1 MSNEAKKDKFIKYC
15 IANALCKLM
24 DNNTFEKITVNE
36 ICNEAHIGRATYYNH
51 ANGKKGKEE
60 LLNFKLSKDYDEYV
74 KTRER
79 RPNDGGDLLNFVLV
93 NKKLFAKL
101 HEYRLSNVIIDFLL
115 YTNKYEE
122 DRQDNEYISHYTCFG
137 YLGLMYQW
145 YRNGFKESPA
155 EICDIIR
162 NKYIEILDEINKK
175 RNND

>member
-1 MSNEAKKDKFIKYC
+1 MRKPSLHFETRAFSYQVLFSTNLCSKREEGEFHNLEALDSAWNTDDGDTVY
-15 IANALCKLM
+15 NA
-24 DNNTFEKITVNE
+24 DYKIRD
-36 ICNEAHIGRATYYNH
+36 CH
-51 ANGKKGKEE
+51 
-60 LLNFKLSKDYDEYV
+60 F
-74 KTRER
+74 
-79 RPNDGGDLLNFVLV
+79 PNDGGDLLNFVLV